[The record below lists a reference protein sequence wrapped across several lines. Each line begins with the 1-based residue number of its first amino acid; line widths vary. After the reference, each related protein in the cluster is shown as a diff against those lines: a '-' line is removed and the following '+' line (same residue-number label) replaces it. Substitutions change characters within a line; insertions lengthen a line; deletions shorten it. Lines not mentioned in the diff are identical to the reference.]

1 MPDDSASN
9 LERYAKE
16 TAKRLR
22 ARGEPTRGPRLPCTT
37 TEEISEG
44 LFGIRRRTVT
54 HHDDGGSPRFWII
67 GAHRADGVQALYH
80 PRPGQV
86 RGHSRMEGNA
96 AILLE
101 NGDLRFASWREDPIG
116 DPWVISEIFEIRLS
130 GMTMLD
136 RADKGQ
142 WKEMRPTGREQY
154 CEKFERRYVA
164 NSRPGMGFWRSLQR
178 LRNKEG
184 VYMDGIATG
193 MPAPP
198 LGPEWS
204 L

>member
-1 MPDDSASN
+1 
-9 LERYAKE
+9 
-16 TAKRLR
+16 
-22 ARGEPTRGPRLPCTT
+22 
-37 TEEISEG
+37 
-44 LFGIRRRTVT
+44 
-54 HHDDGGSPRFWII
+54 
-67 GAHRADGVQALYH
+67 
-80 PRPGQV
+80 
-86 RGHSRMEGNA
+86 MEGSA

-101 NGDLRFASWREDPIG
+101 NGDLRSASWREDPIG

-198 LGPEWS
+198 RGPEWS